1 MARLPYLDAEDV
13 AEPDRSLF
21 KRPINLI
28 RLLAHSPDLARGIGR
43 VGEHIRRGSKL
54 DPRISEIAI
63 LTVGWEARAPYE
75 WSHHVKIGRDRGVTE
90 HDLQAIVGKAE
101 PADPVA
107 ALVMQG
113 AREVH
118 AGPGMSEATFNALK
132 AHFDNE
138 RLVDLVFTMAFYCGV
153 VRLLDSLAMDVEQK
167 YQPYLDEFPF
177 PA

>member
-13 AEPDRSLF
+13 AEADRDLF
-21 KRPINLI
+21 ARPINLA
-28 RLLAHSPDLARGIGR
+28 RLLAHSPGMARAMGG
-43 VGEHIRRGSKL
+43 VGGQIRRASKL
-54 DPRISEIAI
+54 DPRLCEIAI

-90 HDLQAIVGKAE
+90 QDLQAIVGKAE

-118 AGPGMSEATFNALK
+118 AGPGMSEAALNALK
-132 AHFDNE
+132 PHFDNE
-138 RLVDLVFTMAFYCGV
+138 TLVDLVFTMAFYCGV
-153 VRLLDSLAMDVEQK
+153 VRLLDSFAIDVEEK
-167 YQPYLDEFPF
+167 YQPYLEEFPF